1 MYERSRSPRAPSA
14 SAGSGD
20 APCVYAHGTRRP
32 ERLVLL
38 EQPPWSN
45 ICWTR
50 WQGTVGS
57 ARALLQG
64 TQKLDDDSFIEV
76 VIQAVAIE
84 SAANAVAIESVQ
96 DRWWPD
102 AATKRPHNQIQV
114 GQCQQICRAPGR
126 GVPAQVSR
134 RASQRSDV
142 TSGESRPRVN
152 LVPRVDRGDDGS
164 ISFRGR

>member
-1 MYERSRSPRAPSA
+1 MLHVFMHTGPDDQNGLCSWNN
-14 SAGSGD
+14 
-20 APCVYAHGTRRP
+20 RRG
-32 ERLVLL
+32 
-38 EQPPWSN
+38 
-45 ICWTR
+45 
-50 WQGTVGS
+50 QGTVGS

-142 TSGESRPRVN
+142 TSGESRRVH
-152 LVPRVDRGDDGS
+152 LVPRLDRGDDGS